1 MPLRLYN
8 TLSRNLEEFEPSDG
22 NEVTVY
28 SCGPTVYTYAHI
40 GNFRTFVFMDL
51 LKRYLK
57 FLGYE
62 VNHVMNITDV
72 DDKIIQRCSEENR
85 SREDLT
91 REFTD
96 AFFNDMESLNIE
108 PASKYPKATDHI
120 EEMQSLIAQLITKDY
135 AYQSKDGSIYFR
147 LDKYPDYGR
156 LSKIDREGLAQ
167 TERVSNDEYD
177 KGSIHD
183 FALWK
188 AWKEEDGDIAWDS
201 PWGRGRPGWHIEC
214 SAMSMHYLG
223 ETFDIHTGGIDLM
236 FPHHENEVAQCVCA
250 TGLTFAKYW
259 LHNEHLV
266 IDGAKMSKSAE
277 NFYTLRD
284 LLNKG
289 YSSTEIRYL
298 LLSTHYKQKVN
309 LTFEGLRA
317 AASAVER
324 LRELKRKLEKSA
336 VDVDNVSDQGPIGDF
351 REAMNDNLNISAGL
365 AVIFDWARELNRR
378 LDNEGL
384 SAFEASEALSF
395 LRKIDSVLGVI
406 EDEEIKLSKEDLELI
421 KERETARREQNWS
434 RADEI
439 RDYFKKKGILLEDTP
454 DGTITVSI

>member
-22 NEVTVY
+22 NEVTMY

-57 FLGYE
+57 FLGFE

-183 FALWK
+183 FAL
-188 AWKEEDGDIAWDS
+188 
-201 PWGRGRPGWHIEC
+201 
-214 SAMSMHYLG
+214 
-223 ETFDIHTGGIDLM
+223 
-236 FPHHENEVAQCVCA
+236 
-250 TGLTFAKYW
+250 
-259 LHNEHLV
+259 
-266 IDGAKMSKSAE
+266 
-277 NFYTLRD
+277 
-284 LLNKG
+284 
-289 YSSTEIRYL
+289 
-298 LLSTHYKQKVN
+298 
-309 LTFEGLRA
+309 
-317 AASAVER
+317 
-324 LRELKRKLEKSA
+324 
-336 VDVDNVSDQGPIGDF
+336 
-351 REAMNDNLNISAGL
+351 
-365 AVIFDWARELNRR
+365 
-378 LDNEGL
+378 
-384 SAFEASEALSF
+384 
-395 LRKIDSVLGVI
+395 
-406 EDEEIKLSKEDLELI
+406 
-421 KERETARREQNWS
+421 
-434 RADEI
+434 
-439 RDYFKKKGILLEDTP
+439 
-454 DGTITVSI
+454 

>member
-1 MPLRLYN
+1 
-8 TLSRNLEEFEPSDG
+8 
-22 NEVTVY
+22 
-28 SCGPTVYTYAHI
+28 
-40 GNFRTFVFMDL
+40 
-51 LKRYLK
+51 
-57 FLGYE
+57 
-62 VNHVMNITDV
+62 MNITDV

-277 NFYTLRD
+277 NFILC
-284 LLNKG
+284 
-289 YSSTEIRYL
+289 
-298 LLSTHYKQKVN
+298 
-309 LTFEGLRA
+309 
-317 AASAVER
+317 
-324 LRELKRKLEKSA
+324 
-336 VDVDNVSDQGPIGDF
+336 
-351 REAMNDNLNISAGL
+351 
-365 AVIFDWARELNRR
+365 VIF
-378 LDNEGL
+378 
-384 SAFEASEALSF
+384 
-395 LRKIDSVLGVI
+395 
-406 EDEEIKLSKEDLELI
+406 
-421 KERETARREQNWS
+421 
-434 RADEI
+434 
-439 RDYFKKKGILLEDTP
+439 
-454 DGTITVSI
+454 